1 MAELALQDR
10 LQPALL
16 DRLADD
22 EPDKKTEPRENRVVT
37 KNKLRQGILR
47 DLAWLLNATNS
58 VGSIDFAGLSHAERS
73 AINFGLPALSGRT
86 VSTLDTF
93 QLENLIRQAIIH
105 FEPRIAPASLQV
117 EAITAEQQLD
127 HHNLVSVQIRGD
139 LWAQPIPIELLLRTE
154 IDLET
159 GQVEINDLM
168 HTGPIPEKY

>member
-37 KNKLRQGILR
+37 KNKLRQGVLR
-47 DLAWLLNATNS
+47 DLGWLLNAINLGRS
-58 VGSIDFAGLSHAERS
+58 ADFAGMPHAERS
-73 AINFGLPALSGRT
+73 VINFGLPAFSGQS
-86 VSTLDTF
+86 VSALDTV

-105 FEPRIAPASLQV
+105 YEPRIAPVSLQV
-117 EAITAEQQLD
+117 EALITESQLD
-127 HHNLVSVQIRGD
+127 HHNLISVHIRGD

-159 GQVEINDLM
+159 GQVKISDLV
-168 HTGPIPEKY
+168 HADLNQEKR